1 MEKQLKEYLENNIIQ
16 MYQSFDMAHQPKHVY
31 SIIENS
37 MNIAKEYD
45 VNLDMVYV
53 IACYHDIGMQ
63 FGRKD
68 HHLTGGRFL
77 FKDSKLTQ
85 WFDEKQRILMKEA
98 IEDHRA
104 SNTHAPRSI
113 YGKIIAEADRDINA
127 EIVIQRTVQF
137 GFKHYPG
144 LSKAEHV
151 ERALEHINEKY
162 GPEGY
167 LKLWLETEK
176 NRKGLNEIH
185 TLLKEPEKIKSIIIK
200 HYNKINKNL

>member
-1 MEKQLKEYLENNIIQ
+1 MEKQLKVYLENNIIQ
-16 MYQSFDMAHQPKHVY
+16 MYQSFDMAHQPNHVY

-37 MNIAKEYD
+37 IDIANNYD

-77 FKDSKLTQ
+77 FEDTKLTP
-85 WFDEKQRILMKEA
+85 WFDKEQRTLMKEA

-104 SNTHAPRSI
+104 SNSNAPRSI

-137 GFKHYPG
+137 GFKHYPD
-144 LSKAEHV
+144 LSEDEHV
-151 ERALEHINEKY
+151 KRALEHINEKY
-162 GPEGY
+162 GPKGY
-167 LKLWLETEK
+167 LKLWLETKK

-185 TLLKEPEKIKSIIIK
+185 ALLREPEKIKSIIIK
-200 HYNKINKNL
+200 HYQNINKNL